1 MELWRSLYGSERG
14 RILHIASPC
23 NIGSNTSSDS
33 PTLSPTIGN
42 VAYRGEQAL
51 PTDPRTYL
59 QLRSMEVPGSSQYYT
74 VASVEPRNDF
84 VIPGFEAEFR
94 GAVPGAVPGSFGV
107 RSSNQN
113 LKANDCE
120 IIIKSQ

>member
-1 MELWRSLYGSERG
+1 MALKEVESCISHQPVTSAPTPD
-14 RILHIASPC
+14 RIHQPSVLPM
-23 NIGSNTSSDS
+23 
-33 PTLSPTIGN
+33 GN

-59 QLRSMEVPGSSQYYT
+59 QLHSTEVPGSSQYYT

-84 VIPGFEAEFR
+84 VISGFEAEFR
-94 GAVPGAVPGSFGV
+94 GAVPGSFGV

-120 IIIKSQ
+120 IIIKSQQRFHRQGLN